1 MWCRFKSRRARRV
14 YLLVCFLSQMFLSGS
29 TVQAQEQSKE
39 IPSAPTASDRPQQ
52 IVPPLSPEA
61 EDPLLLRAHRAAE
74 EGSFASGEAAV
85 REFLTQHPASTD
97 AHYLLGY
104 ILYREVHA
112 KESLSEY
119 TLAAQQRKPTA
130 MELEIVALDYVL
142 LGDFTDA
149 DRWLTKSL
157 SWNPANAL
165 GWYYLGRAKYNENR
179 FAEAIDAF
187 NTYLKL
193 EPRSVKAEDNIGLSE
208 EGLNHPEE
216 AAKAFQIAI
225 SWQEGSSEKNA
236 QPFLN
241 LGSLLA
247 HQGHADAGLPYLL
260 KATELSP
267 RNAKGH
273 EQLGRAYV
281 KLKQLKNAQTELE
294 KAIQLAPNSSSLHFE
309 LGMTYRDQGLK
320 EQAKQEFDR
329 CATLN
334 ATHSSVDTPN
344 Q

>member
-1 MWCRFKSRRARRV
+1 M
-14 YLLVCFLSQMFLSGS
+14 
-29 TVQAQEQSKE
+29 
-39 IPSAPTASDRPQQ
+39 
-52 IVPPLSPEA
+52 
-61 EDPLLLRAHRAAE
+61 
-74 EGSFASGEAAV
+74 
-85 REFLTQHPASTD
+85 
-97 AHYLLGY
+97 
-104 ILYREVHA
+104 
-112 KESLSEY
+112 
-119 TLAAQQRKPTA
+119 
-130 MELEIVALDYVL
+130 
-142 LGDFTDA
+142 
-149 DRWLTKSL
+149 
-157 SWNPANAL
+157 
-165 GWYYLGRAKYNENR
+165 
-179 FAEAIDAF
+179 
-187 NTYLKL
+187 
-193 EPRSVKAEDNIGLSE
+193 KAEDNIGLSE